1 MPGRPKPT
9 SASDAAVEQ
18 RPSSLPS
25 PVLRSHAGHTCAVS
39 IKRQPCA
46 SVNSPP
52 TFSLKQFYLVLVTLK
67 FLSVQWALSRR
78 WPNPK
83 PPIPTCSARPIHAP
97 VSSETTATGPPCPH
111 GHLPCDD
118 ERCGKRGPAG
128 ACPPRGIGPLSAQR
142 HRLQGRHRPSTPT
155 AILEFL
161 HHDPARFPPSHRG
174 LHCETQTAL
183 VPRSNP
189 LSGTNRVSI
198 GIAPENCD
206 IKICRRRPHA
216 THRYW

>member
-18 RPSSLPS
+18 QPSSLPS

-83 PPIPTCSARPIHAP
+83 PPIPTCSTRPIHVP
-97 VSSETTATGPPCPH
+97 VSSGTTATGPGVRMGTYH
-111 GHLPCDD
+111 ATMSVAANVALQ
-118 ERCGKRGPAG
+118 GPAPTG
-128 ACPPRGIGPLSAQR
+128 NRSVVCAKASPARATQAQHANRNIRVSPPRPRAVSPQPPGP
-142 HRLQGRHRPSTPT
+142 
-155 AILEFL
+155 
-161 HHDPARFPPSHRG
+161 
-174 LHCETQTAL
+174 AL
-183 VPRSNP
+183 
-189 LSGTNRVSI
+189 
-198 GIAPENCD
+198 
-206 IKICRRRPHA
+206 
-216 THRYW
+216 